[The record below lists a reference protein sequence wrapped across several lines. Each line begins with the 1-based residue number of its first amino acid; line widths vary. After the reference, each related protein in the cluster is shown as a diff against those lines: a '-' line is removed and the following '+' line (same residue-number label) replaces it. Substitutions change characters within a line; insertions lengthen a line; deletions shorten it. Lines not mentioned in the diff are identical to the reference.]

1 MRSANIIKRGDNIC
15 LLVEGIWY
23 SYNIHDQPLGA
34 GAMGTVYLGRDI
46 NNHHRVVAIKL
57 VNPEFSCIPSVR
69 ARARL
74 EGSLAFSHPNLIE
87 MLGCCE
93 DGHTDGPMF
102 IVSKFVKGVTIDK
115 YVSTQLVTAKDK
127 VRHICE
133 LLYPVMD
140 ALAYLHSKSI
150 VHLDVKPS
158 NIMVEN
164 GCNVR
169 LMDLG
174 ISHTGEVMQKMNAGL
189 LGTAGYA
196 APEQYITSSSNGI
209 NVTPATDIY
218 ALGATLY
225 ELLSGCKRNSVV
237 SEDCADIPGVQ
248 TSVMNV
254 IRKAVKKD
262 PNARFQSTQEM
273 KKQLEEALKKKESS
287 NLSTITYVIW
297 GAIVFL
303 LTLLLILFVTL

>member
-1 MRSANIIKRGDNIC
+1 MRSANIIRRGDNIC
-15 LLVEGIWY
+15 LMVEGIWY

-57 VNPEFSCIPSVR
+57 VNPEYSSLPSVR

-93 DGHTDGPMF
+93 DGQAGGPMF
-102 IVSKFVKGVTIDK
+102 IVSKYVKGITIDN
-115 YVSTQLVTAKDK
+115 YVANQLITAKDK

-150 VHLDVKPS
+150 VHLDVKPT

-174 ISHTGEVMQKMNAGL
+174 ISHTGENMQKMSAGL

-196 APEQYITSSSNGI
+196 APEQYITNTSGGI

-218 ALGATLY
+218 ALGVTLY
-225 ELLSGCKRNSVV
+225 ELLSGCKLNSVV
-237 SEDCADIPGVQ
+237 SEDCPDIPGVRI
-248 TSVMNV
+248 SIMDV
-254 IRKAVKKD
+254 IRKAIRKD
-262 PNARFQSTQEM
+262 PNARFHSMQEM
-273 KKQLEEALKKKESS
+273 KNHLEEALRKKESS
-287 NLSTITYVIW
+287 KLSTITYVIL